1 MSHRDVVLVGPES
14 VRIRLAPSVANVVKA
29 EEVATTFTVRAG
41 DVDVAGD
48 VNGWRRPTEEDK
60 NLSSLNLATNKVV
73 QTRLLVKREKGWEA
87 LPYVWN
93 DEQTEAF
100 LRIAGASRHVDLTKG
115 EQNTEFIYFV
125 PNQNQ
130 CSACHVTRHP
140 DGEMHPMGAITSH

>member
-1 MSHRDVVLVGPES
+1 M
-14 VRIRLAPSVANVVKA
+14 
-29 EEVATTFTVRAG
+29 
-41 DVDVAGD
+41 
-48 VNGWRRPTEEDK
+48 
-60 NLSSLNLATNKVV
+60 SSLNLATNKVV

-100 LRIAGASRHVDLTKG
+100 LGIAGASRQIDLSIG